1 MSNKVEPDFF
11 LNLLIPGYEV
21 TGFRRLHGYGIAKS
35 SIYLAISNAGGKSL
49 AFSTKFHMKTKN
61 VKIKENIL
69 VHQLVHAFVHFS
81 SRDAKNLV
89 SFYIFLVLV
98 K

>member
-1 MSNKVEPDFF
+1 MAARADV
-11 LNLLIPGYEV
+11 LVY
-21 TGFRRLHGYGIAKS
+21 
-35 SIYLAISNAGGKSL
+35 NAGGKSV
-49 AFSTKFHMKTKN
+49 AFSTKFHMKIQN

-89 SFYIFLVLV
+89 SFYIFLVFV

>member
-1 MSNKVEPDFF
+1 
-11 LNLLIPGYEV
+11 
-21 TGFRRLHGYGIAKS
+21 
-35 SIYLAISNAGGKSL
+35 
-49 AFSTKFHMKTKN
+49 MKIQN

-89 SFYIFLVLV
+89 SFYIFLVFV